1 MTKKNIFMNFV
12 SEAMIHINKTTEGK
26 EFANISIPCSKSTT
40 GYASVAVNLG
50 QVLPA
55 TKKDGTVVDGYK
67 SILMGSA
74 DKTRKVSIATGK
86 KRISYKDIE
95 MTNQEIVDCVNAARK
110 AYRASQATETE
121 NGLED

>member
-1 MTKKNIFMNFV
+1 MAKNIFMNFAN
-12 SEAMIHINKTTEGK
+12 EAMLHANQTAEGK
-26 EFANISIPCSKSTT
+26 SFTNVSIPCSKSAT
-40 GYASVAVNLG
+40 GYASFAVNDG

-74 DKTRKVSIATGK
+74 DKTRNVSVAVK
-86 KRISYKDIE
+86 KGRKTVYETIS

-110 AYRASQATETE
+110 AYRASQATETAE
-121 NGLED
+121 A